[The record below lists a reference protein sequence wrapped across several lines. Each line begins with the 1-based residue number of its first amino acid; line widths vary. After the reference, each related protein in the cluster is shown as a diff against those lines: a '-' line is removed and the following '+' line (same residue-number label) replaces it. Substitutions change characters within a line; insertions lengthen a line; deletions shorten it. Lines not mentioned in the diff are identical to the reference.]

1 MDIASVGGLV
11 VSFGGLLIAVLIV
24 GGDVRAFFHLDAMFI
39 ILGGTFGATMFS
51 VPMGVFV
58 NGFTK
63 VARYVFLPQGEGDD
77 QYTATIS
84 TLVNFASK
92 ARREGLLGLEEDV
105 NQLEDKFLQKGMQL
119 VVDGTDIELVRH
131 IMENDLAF
139 LEARHKQGSDVFTT
153 MGGYAPTMGIVGT
166 VMGLIDLLARGME
179 DPGAMVKGISTAFGA
194 TLLGIGSANL
204 IWLPMATK
212 LKIRSEEE
220 VLLRQMMIEGVC
232 SISAGDNPRI
242 VEEKLKAFL
251 PPKLRAVAIS
261 GGGSEKEAAPAAAA
275 APAKK

>member
-1 MDIASVGGLV
+1 MDIASIGGLL
-11 VSFGGLLIAVLIV
+11 VSFGGLLIAVLLV
-24 GGDVRAFFHLDAMFI
+24 GGDVRAFFHLDAAFI
-39 ILGGTFGATMFS
+39 IVGGTFGATMFS
-51 VPMGVFV
+51 YPMPVFV
-58 NGFTK
+58 NALTT
-63 VARYVFLPQGEGDD
+63 VIRHVFFSHGEVD
-77 QYTATIS
+77 YTGTIG

-105 NQLEDKFLQKGMQL
+105 NGLEDKFLQKGMQL

-131 IMENDLAF
+131 IMETDLGF
-139 LEARHKQGSDVFTT
+139 LESRHKQGSDFFST

-166 VMGLIDLLARGME
+166 VMGLIDLLARGMD
-179 DPGAMVKGISTAFGA
+179 DPAAMVKGISTAFGA

-251 PPKLRAVAIS
+251 PPKLRAMAIA
-261 GGGSEKEAAPAAAA
+261 GGGRDEKEAAPAAAA
-275 APAKK
+275 PAKK